1 MPMLGARQQR
11 VAMGISEEVIRESR
25 ARLYP
30 SITNPNWLVLRKR
43 REIFKHWLR
52 DLRVSPLR
60 VLDVGG
66 RLQPYRKLLADD
78 VCYIA
83 VDIRTTPLVDV
94 VGRGEQLPFAS
105 GSFDL
110 VLCTQVLQYV
120 PEPSLILSEINRVL
134 KPEGALML
142 SVPAAHVR
150 DSEEECW
157 RFLPAGLNKLLS
169 SFTLIQVVPEGNT
182 IIGFF
187 RTVNVCL
194 DIFARYAAARLI
206 VRYTIVPLLNLAGLC
221 LEHLARSENDQ
232 FAVNYSVMAR
242 KPQGGG

>member
-1 MPMLGARQQR
+1 MPMLGTRQHR
-11 VAMGISEEVIRESR
+11 PAMGISEDVIRGSQE
-25 ARLYP
+25 RLYP
-30 SITNPNWLVLRKR
+30 SITNPNWLILRRR

-52 DLRVSPLR
+52 DLRIRPLR
-60 VLDVGG
+60 ALDVGG

-78 VCYIA
+78 VGYIA

-120 PEPSLILSEINRVL
+120 PDPSLVLSEINRVL
-134 KPEGALML
+134 KPEGALIL

-157 RFLPAGLNKLLS
+157 RFLPAGLRKLLS
-169 SFTLIQVVPEGNT
+169 CFTSIQVVPEGST

-194 DIFARYAAARLI
+194 GIFARYTAVRLI